1 MAEAQRILNDR
12 YEVGELIGRGGMAD
26 VHQGRDLRLGRR
38 VAIKLMRPDLAR
50 DPQFQSRFRR
60 EAHSSAALNH
70 PNIVSVF
77 DTGDIRLED
86 AAHHGVMCPFLV
98 MEFVDGRTLRDLQRR
113 GEADPESAARWMG
126 SVLAALDYSHSQ
138 GIVHRDIKPANVM
151 VTRADTVKVMD
162 FGIARALADSAAT
175 MTQTQAVVGT
185 AQYLSPEQARGESVD
200 ARSDLYSAGCVLFEL
215 FTGRPPFQGDSP
227 VSVAY
232 QHVRE
237 DPPVPSSLDSLIT
250 PALDQVVA
258 RALAKDPDERYQSGT
273 EFAEALARAAA
284 GQDPHPASSQPGH
297 QDHDDDATTTLPAAA
312 GAGAAAGAW
321 SASGDGA
328 AVGTGGISAV
338 QDPYPDPSPTQAF
351 AGLDEEPPPR
361 LHTGRQAVLPPLEYR
376 DPRSP
381 TTGESETAD
390 AHWDH
395 PLRMETEDDSRRRR
409 GGAAKAVIGV
419 LVVLLALGAV
429 VGGWFLVQEL
439 NRRSVEANQVTVPTV
454 RGMTQMEAQNA
465 LTQADLRP
473 ILSEVYDDEVPPAH
487 AVGTDPA
494 EGATVTRD
502 REITLEIST
511 GPEQVT
517 LPEDLAGQSEATV
530 RDTLEG
536 LGLTISSVRDVES
549 STVPRDRLV
558 ETSPALGS
566 TVRSGSAVE
575 LHMSNGQVAV
585 PTLTNTTEEEARE
598 LVTEAGLRLTVVD
611 AETTTRPPGTV
622 LSQDPQAGTRVPQD
636 SSVTV
641 RVARAPEPT
650 PTPRPTP
657 TPTPPS
663 PSPTP
668 SPTESS
674 PSPSPT
680 EDDEDPS
687 PTPAPSDEEP
697 GPSPSVEVSPE
708 PSTPGTPST

>member
-1 MAEAQRILNDR
+1 MSGQQRILNDR

-86 AAHHGVMCPFLV
+86 TAHHGVMCPFLV
-98 MEFVDGRTLRDLQRR
+98 MEFVDGQTLRELQRR
-113 GEADPESAARWMG
+113 GEVDPESAARWMRG
-126 SVLAALDYSHSQ
+126 VLEALDYSHSQ
-138 GIVHRDIKPANVM
+138 GIVHRDIKPANIM
-151 VTRADTVKVMD
+151 VTRGDVVKVMD

-185 AQYLSPEQARGESVD
+185 AQYLAPEQARGEKVD

-215 FTGRPPFQGDSP
+215 LTGRPPFQGDSP
-227 VSVAY
+227 VAVAY

-237 DPPVPSSLDSLIT
+237 DPPVPSTVNSLVT
-250 PALDQVVA
+250 PQLDAVVA
-258 RALAKDPDERYQSGT
+258 RALTKDPADRYQSGR
-273 EFAEALARAAA
+273 EFSQALQRASA
-284 GQDPHPASSQPGH
+284 GQDPHPER
-297 QDHDDDATTTLPAAA
+297 DDDATTALPAASASAAA
-312 GAGAAAGAW
+312 GALGAEGAGA
-321 SASGDGA
+321 D
-328 AVGTGGISAV
+328 VGTGGISAV
-338 QDPYPDPSPTQAF
+338 QDPYPDPQPTQALP
-351 AGLDEEPPPR
+351 GLEDEEPPPR
-361 LHTGRQAVLPPLEYR
+361 LTTGRHEVVPPPPLEYR
-376 DPRSP
+376 DPWSP
-381 TTGESETAD
+381 STDQTREAD
-390 AHWDH
+390 QDADH
-395 PLRMETEDDSRRRR
+395 PLRMRHEDDSHRRR
-409 GGAAKAVIGV
+409 GAGAKAVVGV
-419 LVVLLALGAV
+419 LVVLLAIGAV
-429 VGGWFLVQEL
+429 IGGWFLVQEL
-439 NRRSVEANQVTVPTV
+439 NRRSVEANQVSVPTV
-454 RGMTQMEAQNA
+454 RGLTQMEAQNA

-473 ILSEVYDDEVPPAH
+473 ILTEVFDDEIDPGR

-494 EGATVTRD
+494 EGSTVTRD
-502 REITLEIST
+502 REVTLQISG

-575 LHMSNGQVAV
+575 LHLSNGQVSV
-585 PTLTNTTEEEARE
+585 PSLTGLTEEEA
-598 LVTEAGLRLTVVD
+598 LEAVQEVGLRLRVVPV
-611 AETTTRPPGTV
+611 TTSSTEEGRV
-622 LSQDPQAGTRVPQD
+622 IEQDPPSGDLVAQD
-636 SSVTV
+636 SSITV
-641 RVARAPEPT
+641 RVAQAPE
-650 PTPRPTP
+650 
-657 TPTPPS
+657 PS

-668 SPTESS
+668 S
-674 PSPSPT
+674 SPSPT
-680 EDDEDPS
+680 PTPTPTSESPS
-687 PTPAPSDEEP
+687 PTPSEEP
-697 GPSPSVEVSPE
+697 SPTPSEDPSSSAEPTVSVEPSPE
-708 PSTPGTPST
+708 PSNPGTPSD